1 MRSGSIWLRVSS
13 TRMGSPKLLGVAPAS
28 TYCQRG
34 VMTAVPN
41 DTWLGLIRWTFT
53 RSAPSYCGFLRTV
66 SRVTSGTRFDVR
78 CVLGETL
85 YLLAPY
91 RIGTSERALPGRD
104 RKAGDL
110 GEIRDSGVVEGSLG

>member
-1 MRSGSIWLRVSS
+1 MLSGSSWLRVSS
-13 TRMGSPKLLGVAPAS
+13 TRIGSPNFLGVAPAR

-53 RSAPSYCGFLRTV
+53 PSAPSYCGFLRTV
-66 SRVTSGTRFDVR
+66 TRVTSGTRFHVR

-85 YLLAPY
+85 DLLAPY
-91 RIGTSERALPGRD
+91 RIGTSQRALPGRIG
-104 RKAGDL
+104 RQ
-110 GEIRDSGVVEGSLG
+110 ET